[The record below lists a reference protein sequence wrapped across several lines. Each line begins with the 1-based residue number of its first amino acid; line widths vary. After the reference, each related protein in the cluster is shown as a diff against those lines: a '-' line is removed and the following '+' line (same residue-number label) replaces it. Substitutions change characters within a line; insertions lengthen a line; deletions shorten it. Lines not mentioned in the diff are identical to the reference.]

1 MDLDKAIGI
10 LPNSGPV
17 FWGIGLVVGF
27 PLLFIILSE
36 LIHQFDRLGHPIA
49 STLRNIR
56 NLLLPTLALQV
67 LLAQVVELDPAGLT
81 MKIVYTVAWIF
92 VIHTGLSLI
101 KDVVFASAAAGS
113 WQARVPKLLLDL
125 ARTILV
131 LIGGAIV
138 LSTVWEA
145 NLTNLAAA
153 LGVGSI
159 VIGLALQ
166 EPMGNVFAGMALLF
180 ERPLALGDWITV
192 EGTTGKVIEINWR
205 SVHIK
210 TSSRDVRIVPNSSL
224 YKGSFSN
231 LSRPDTR
238 RTEVVE
244 LGFSHDDPPNKVKE
258 VILETLAGTA
268 GVLVDPAPVVRTFA
282 YGDFSINYRVLF
294 SVASQD
300 AVPAVRDDFMTR
312 FWYAA
317 SRHGLNVAYRIQTQ
331 NAFDQQHKIK
341 TEELLRSFPQFAAK
355 DASEKSQV
363 SSRAV
368 LKKYAGGE
376 RVISEGDHLQ
386 GLHLILKGHAALS
399 VRDRCGID
407 QEIARAGKGEYFGEQ
422 AIVSSQSSDISVTA
436 LEDLEVLVLD
446 PETLNVLI
454 DELPR
459 LAREIGG
466 LMDIRRKAAQSA
478 RKLGAPAR

>member
-1 MDLDKAIGI
+1 
-10 LPNSGPV
+10 
-17 FWGIGLVVGF
+17 
-27 PLLFIILSE
+27 
-36 LIHQFDRLGHPIA
+36 
-49 STLRNIR
+49 
-56 NLLLPTLALQV
+56 
-67 LLAQVVELDPAGLT
+67 
-81 MKIVYTVAWIF
+81 MKIVYTLVWIF
-92 VIHTGLSLI
+92 VIRTRLSLI

-113 WQARVPKLLLDL
+113 WQARVSRLLLDL

-138 LSTVWEA
+138 LSTVCEA

-153 LGVGSI
+153 LGLGSI

-166 EPMGNVFAGMALLF
+166 EPTGNVFAGMALLF
-180 ERPLALGDWITV
+180 ERPLSLGDWITV

-210 TSSRDVRIVPNSSL
+210 TSTHEVRIVPNSSL

-244 LGFSHDDPPNKVKE
+244 LGFSYDDPPNTVKE

-268 GVLVDPAPVVRTFA
+268 GVLADPAPVVRTFA

-300 AVPAVRDDFMTR
+300 AVPAVRDDFMTHV
-312 FWYAA
+312 WYAA
-317 SRHGLNVAYRIQTQ
+317 SRHGLNIAYRIQTQ
-331 NAFDQQHKIK
+331 NVLDQQHKIK
-341 TEELLRSFPQFAAK
+341 TEELLRSFPQFSVK
-355 DASEKSQV
+355 DASEKSLI

-376 RVISEGDHLQ
+376 RVIAEGDDLQ

-399 VRDRCGID
+399 VRDRSGID
-407 QEIARAGKGEYFGEQ
+407 QEIARVGKGEYFGEQ
-422 AIVSSQSSDISVTA
+422 AIVSSQNSEISVTA
-436 LEDLEVLVLD
+436 LADLEVLVLD
-446 PETLNVLI
+446 PESLRVLL
-454 DELPR
+454 DEMPR
-459 LAREIGG
+459 LAREVGG
-466 LMDIRRKAAQSA
+466 LMDIRRKATQSA
-478 RKLGAPAR
+478 RKVYARAR